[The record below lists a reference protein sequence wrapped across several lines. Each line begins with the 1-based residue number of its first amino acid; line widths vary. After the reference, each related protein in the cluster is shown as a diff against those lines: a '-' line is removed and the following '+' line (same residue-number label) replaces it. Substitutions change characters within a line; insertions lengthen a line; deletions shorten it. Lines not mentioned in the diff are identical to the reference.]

1 MVSQHKRFKQRIQ
14 IERQVLQLVNS
25 HFSTSNQLCGLTD
38 ATISRWEKEVLQE
51 KHSEIVS
58 LIRKIALISHSSND
72 ISREVFAA
80 EELKVVNDS
89 TLLSNIKQLQ
99 RSLMTHNK

>member
-1 MVSQHKRFKQRIQ
+1 MISQHKRFKQRIL

-25 HFSTSNQLCGLTD
+25 HFSPSNQLCGLTD
-38 ATISRWEKEVLQE
+38 ATISRWEKDVFNE
-51 KHSEIVS
+51 KDTDIGT
-58 LIRKIALISHSSND
+58 LIRKIALISHASND
-72 ISREVFAA
+72 ISREIFAT

-99 RSLMTHNK
+99 GRLIEYHK